1 MMADSLR
8 SPSGLKRDSHTSLS
22 ALDAVRWVDL
32 PSYADGRGI
41 LTAIESGQDVPF
53 EIARVYLL
61 HNLSADRGGHAHRDT
76 HQLVIAASGSF
87 DFLLSDGVVNRTYHM
102 DNAARGLLVAPMLF
116 IRLQNLSPDAV
127 AVVLASTHYD
137 KKRSIRSWEE
147 YLEARGL

>member
-1 MMADSLR
+1 MMADTSR
-8 SPSGLKRDSHTSLS
+8 SPSGLIQDSHTSTS
-22 ALDAVRWVDL
+22 ALDAVRWIDL
-32 PSYADGRGI
+32 PSHTDCRGI

-53 EIARVYLL
+53 KIRRVYLL

-87 DFLLSDGVVNRTYHM
+87 DFILSDGIVTRTYHM
-102 DNAARGLLVAPMLF
+102 DNPAVGLLVAPMLF